1 MAREQKKKER
11 KKAGKRGYNLGKLI
25 AYIYMYFVQMYNKT
39 VNIYQTLLNLK
50 NPTKYESAYGSI
62 RKSDPSLLKWTLN
75 LNTILISFLTD
86 CPLLVFNMIM

>member
-1 MAREQKKKER
+1 
-11 KKAGKRGYNLGKLI
+11 
-25 AYIYMYFVQMYNKT
+25 MYFVQMYNKT

-86 CPLLVFNMIM
+86 CPLLVCNIIM